1 MTILLANFMGPVERW
16 AAPIQVALPDEK
28 LFTDL
33 KNVDLA
39 SVEIVLLSHG
49 VPGIFSRLPN
59 LKLIIALQ
67 AGVDGLLKTSD
78 LPFDVPIVRSSP
90 PQGDP
95 MIMEYVLLHVL
106 RHHREMPYFLENQR
120 QLVWE
125 KPEVYQACDRCVGFM
140 GLGLMAYKCAEILRD
155 IGFQVACWTRTNKT
169 GEGIQSFVGDDGLEP
184 FLKRTDILINVLPL
198 TPSTEDILCSRSLSM
213 LPSGASVINIGRGQ
227 HIVDQDLIDL
237 LDSGHL
243 AGATL
248 DVFRQEPLATDHPF
262 WRHPKITLMPHT
274 ARKTRPID
282 IVPQIKE
289 NVLRLRANQPLLQ
302 VIDPH
307 AGY

>member
-16 AAPIQVALPDEK
+16 ADPIQAALPDEQV
-28 LFTDL
+28 LTDL
-33 KNVDLA
+33 SNADLA
-39 SVEIVLLSHG
+39 SVDIVLMSHG
-49 VPGIFSRLPN
+49 VTGIFSRLPN

-67 AGVDGLLKTSD
+67 AGVDSLLKTSD
-78 LPFDVPIVRSSP
+78 LPVNVPIVRSSP

-120 QLVWE
+120 QLVWK
-125 KPEVYQACDRCVGFM
+125 KPEVYQASDRCVGFM
-140 GLGLMAYKCAEILRD
+140 GLGLMAYKCAEILQE
-155 IGFQVACWTRTNKT
+155 IGFQVACWTRTKKNR
-169 GEGIQSFVGDDGLEP
+169 GGIKSFIGDNGLEP
-184 FLKRTDILINVLPL
+184 FLRRTDILINILPL
-198 TPSTEDILCSRSLSM
+198 TPSTEDILCKRSLSM
-213 LPSGASVINIGRGQ
+213 LPPGASVINIGRGQ

-237 LDSGHL
+237 LDSGRL

-262 WRHPKITLMPHT
+262 WIHPKITLMPHT
-274 ARKTRPID
+274 ARKTRHID
-282 IVPQIKE
+282 IVPQIME
-289 NVLRLRANQPLLQ
+289 NVLRLRANQPLVQ
-302 VIDPH
+302 VIDAH

>member
-16 AAPIQVALPDEK
+16 ADPIQAALPDEQ

-33 KNVDLA
+33 ENVDLS
-39 SVEIVLLSHG
+39 SVDVVLMSHG

-59 LKLIIALQ
+59 LELIIALQ

-78 LPFDVPIVRSSP
+78 LPFNVPIVRSSP

-120 QLVWE
+120 QLVWK
-125 KPEVYQACDRCVGFM
+125 KPEIYQACERRVGFM
-140 GLGLMAYKCAEILRD
+140 GLGLMAYKCAEMLRD
-155 IGFQVACWTRTNKT
+155 IGFQVTCWTRTKKT
-169 GEGIQSFVGDDGLEP
+169 HEGIKSFVDDDGLEP
-184 FLKRTDILINVLPL
+184 FLRQTDILINVLPL
-198 TPSTEDILCSRSLSM
+198 TPATEDILSARSLSM

-262 WRHPKITLMPHT
+262 WKHPKITLMPHT
-274 ARKTRPID
+274 ARKTRSID

-302 VIDPH
+302 VIDLH